1 MKSRSGKVLL
11 LVCSV
16 AISIVIAEIALR
28 LASAGYL
35 HRPLQGHPVL
45 HHTQPANFEFT
56 SYDFMGEFSG
66 VRVTYNEDGFRIP
79 QRGYE
84 FDDSLKDIVFL
95 GDSFVEASEVPYEQ
109 SFVGLFAKDFKN
121 VNVRNFGVSSYSPL
135 LSYLQLNYF
144 MDSLD
149 PRMIVH
155 LVFENDLGDDRV
167 YYNAAKS
174 ENGQIVA
181 VPGDSGGAVRQFLWQ
196 FYVARLVRRAQVTIQ
211 EMVRSSDREEESKI
225 SHYLEDPELE
235 PITARYIEK
244 TWQTASEHNV
254 RYLLMCVPSKIK
266 FNEMGNHND
275 ICKKVNDFASDLGIE
290 YVNLDV
296 FFSNNVNGEKPFFD
310 NNIHLNS
317 TGHRL
322 IYLALKEYLA
332 TSPERFETLQDD
344 AGGVGTR
351 PES

>member
-1 MKSRSGKVLL
+1 MKSRSSKVLL
-11 LVCSV
+11 LVGSV

-28 LASAGYL
+28 VASAGYL

-45 HHTQPANFEFT
+45 HHTQPADFQFT
-56 SYDFMGEFSG
+56 SYDFVGEFSG
-66 VRVTYNEDGFRIP
+66 VSVIYNEHGFRIP
-79 QRGYE
+79 HRGYE
-84 FDDSLKDIVFL
+84 FDDSLKDVIFL

-109 SFVGLFAKDFKN
+109 SFVGLFAKDFEN

-155 LVFENDLGDDRV
+155 LVFENDLKDDRE
-167 YYNAAKS
+167 YYNIAES
-174 ENGQIVA
+174 ENGRVVA

-211 EMVRSSDREEESKI
+211 EMTRNADADEESKV
-225 SHYLEDPELE
+225 SYYLDDPELE
-235 PITARYIEK
+235 PITARYIKK
-244 TWQTASEHNV
+244 TWQTASDHNI

-266 FNEMGNHND
+266 FNMMGKHND
-275 ICKKVNDFASDLGIE
+275 LCSKINNLAREIEIE
-290 YVNLDV
+290 YVNLDL
-296 FFSNNVNGEKPFFD
+296 FFSNNANGEKPFFD
-310 NNIHLNS
+310 HNIHLNS

-322 IYLALKEYLA
+322 IYLALNEYLA
-332 TSPERFETLQDD
+332 TSPQRFETLQDD
-344 AGGVGTR
+344 AVGLGTR